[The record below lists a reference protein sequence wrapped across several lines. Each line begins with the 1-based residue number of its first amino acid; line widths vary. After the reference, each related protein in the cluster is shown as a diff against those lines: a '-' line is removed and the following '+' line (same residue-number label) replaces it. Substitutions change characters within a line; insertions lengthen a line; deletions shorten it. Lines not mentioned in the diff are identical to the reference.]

1 VTVVT
6 RLVTFVDLDES
17 GTDCPQLSLSVRHE
31 AVLTDETRVPLL
43 DDRGWTTSR
52 RENRL
57 SRGSDAESPQ
67 GGQHHVSAIWSVDAI
82 EGTARLV
89 VGADEPPHGRSR
101 EDMEGD
107 HWAYLSSVLRQH
119 GVVVDALVLRRV
131 PHDVVLS
138 QRLLARF
145 GPKPRTE

>member
-1 VTVVT
+1 
-6 RLVTFVDLDES
+6 LVAFVDLDES
-17 GTDCPQLSLSVRHE
+17 GTDCPQPSLTVRHE

-43 DDRGWTTSR
+43 ADRGWSTSG

-57 SRGSDAESPQ
+57 SRGTDAESPQ
-67 GGQHHVSAIWSVDAI
+67 GGQHHVSAIWSVIAI
-82 EGTARLV
+82 EETARLV
-89 VGADEPPHGRSR
+89 VGPDEPPHGRSR

-138 QRLLARF
+138 QRLLAAF
-145 GPKPRTE
+145 GP